1 MDVKLTEEDKNTIWQ
16 IVHHAAEGMGGYH
29 QLFASPLEF
38 SEDDNRVHF
47 NWPIWM
53 RAIKAYVINQYGEK
67 ALEFLLLD
75 ILAEIYNP
83 ENYRRY
89 LNRLEQPAVQPAAN
103 ASHFKFSG

>member
-1 MDVKLTEEDKNTIWQ
+1 MDVQLTQNDKNTIWQ

-38 SEDDNRVHF
+38 SEDKNRVQF

-53 RAIKAYVINQYGEK
+53 RAIKAYVISQYGEK
-67 ALEFLLLD
+67 ALENLLLD

-89 LNRLEQPAVQPAAN
+89 LNRLEQQAIKPAAN
-103 ASHFKFSG
+103 ESSFRFTR